1 MYLGY
6 PTKKALC
13 QAKGASYHRMCKATV
28 KLKMSTEDALN
39 YALRSDCNTVTH
51 NGVTGMKNI
60 AASLGLTFNQ
70 LRYPVTDL
78 GLSIEDAIIYINSDN
93 RNQKD
98 ALCNAFKKTR
108 KPVELSPLWALALG
122 IKL

>member
-6 PTKKALC
+6 PTKKELC
-13 QAKGASYHRMCKATV
+13 AAKGVSYWKFTA
-28 KLKMSTEDALN
+28 
-39 YALRSDCNTVTH
+39 
-51 NGVTGMKNI
+51 GMKKNNMSLEQALVYASKIDSHRITYNGLVGIKAI
-60 AASLGLTFNQ
+60 AASLGLSYNQ
-70 LRYPVTDL
+70 LRYTVSDV
-78 GLSIEDAIIYINSDN
+78 GLSVEDAIIYINSDN

-108 KPVELSPLWALALG
+108 KPVELSPLWAMALG